1 MPSTNDASAGALD
14 TAAPNRPSNS
24 EATREVS
31 VRLFI
36 DAETSSLELLHRI
49 EECVRQILEVSVLR
63 NLDEGTALTSQIEAI
78 TRMPLTS
85 DEAEGRAPRATSSSV
100 FL

>member
-1 MPSTNDASAGALD
+1 MPSTNNAHALD
-14 TAAPNRPSNS
+14 TTSSALDRPPSD

-63 NLDEGTALTSQIEAI
+63 NLDEGVALSSQVEAVA
-78 TRMPLTS
+78 RMPLTS
-85 DEAEGRAPRATSSSV
+85 DEAEGRLPRATPSSV

>member
-1 MPSTNDASAGALD
+1 MPSTNNAHALDATASAYV
-14 TAAPNRPSNS
+14 RPPSD

-63 NLDEGTALTSQIEAI
+63 SLDEGCALHSQVESVA
-78 TRMPLTS
+78 RMALTS
-85 DEAEGRAPRATSSSV
+85 DEAEGRAARTGPSSV